1 MDFLDYRTQHLSLS
15 AAVKKIR
22 TSNDHAGP
30 KCKEAA
36 NASTASRSTPAGMP
50 CSWWEG
56 GACIGLC
63 GRVLM
68 HIIAAGPAE
77 VRTATRDPVQ
87 ALAGRVSI
95 IIFGS

>member
-1 MDFLDYRTQHLSLS
+1 MDFLDYRTQHMSLS

-36 NASTASRSTPAGMP
+36 IRLHGECSTPAGMP
-50 CSWWEG
+50 CTWWEG

-68 HIIAAGPAE
+68 HIIPAGPAE

-87 ALAGRVSI
+87 TLAGLGCI
-95 IIFGS
+95 ITFRL